1 MPEKTV
7 IENTQDKPISLQ
19 FRKLWEYRSLLK
31 VFTIRDVKVQYA
43 QTKLG
48 ILWGFIQAI
57 TAAIIINFFF
67 GKLLNVDT
75 GGIPYIV
82 FAFPGLIAWY
92 YFSSVIS
99 FAGMSLL
106 QSQHIIKKIYFPRLI
121 LPLYKSMVSLVELVI
136 WFIVYVAIL
145 IIYGHSVTYNILL
158 LPVPVFFNVIASLCI
173 AIWMAAITVKF
184 RDAFL
189 IIPFLVGF
197 GIFVTPVFFPTIM
210 IPEQYHFLIH
220 FNPMAGV
227 IALYRWCLLGTEF
240 SVYYLLGLIPTLII
254 FVGGLY
260 YFRRIEA
267 KMSDLI

>member
-1 MPEKTV
+1 MQKKTV
-7 IENTQDKPISLQ
+7 IENTQNKPISLQ
-19 FRKLWEYRSLLK
+19 FRKLYRYRTLLK
-31 VFTIRDVKVQYA
+31 DFTIRDIKVQYT

-48 ILWGFIQAI
+48 ILWSFIQAI
-57 TAAIIINFFF
+57 TAAVIINFFF
-67 GKLLNVDT
+67 GVLLNVKT
-75 GGIPYIV
+75 GETPYLV

-99 FAGMSLL
+99 FAGTSLL
-106 QSQHIIKKIYFPRLI
+106 QAQHVIKKVYFPKLI
-121 LPLYKSMVSLVELVI
+121 LPFSKSLASLVELII
-136 WFIVYVAIL
+136 WFIVYVVIL
-145 IIYGHSVTYNILL
+145 IFYKQPFNFNILL
-158 LPVPVFFNVIASLCI
+158 LPVPVFFNVIAGLSI

-227 IALYRWCLLGTEF
+227 IALYRWCLIGTEF
-240 SVYYLLGLIPTLII
+240 SLYYLMGLLPTLLL

-260 YFRRIEA
+260 YFRKIEA
-267 KMSDLI
+267 NMSDLL